1 MSNAIDRIVPAG
13 KQLIVQRRGRPL
25 IAFAA
30 GQRARHTLGPDDAV
44 VETDAPTPPSRT
56 PEQIEDHRARLELE
70 ASDRATIRVIDDL
83 VDALIAKDVIRLT
96 DLPADARQRLLR
108 RRAVRGKLSGAL
120 KQQT

>member
-13 KQLIVQRRGRPL
+13 KRLIVRRRGRPL
-25 IAFAA
+25 IEFTA

-56 PEQIEDHRARLELE
+56 PEQIEDYRARLELQS
-70 ASDRATIRVIDDL
+70 SDTAMVRVLEDL
-83 VDALIAKDVIRLT
+83 VDVLVAKDVIRLT

-108 RRAVRGKLSGAL
+108 RKAARGKLIGAL
-120 KQQT
+120 KQQA